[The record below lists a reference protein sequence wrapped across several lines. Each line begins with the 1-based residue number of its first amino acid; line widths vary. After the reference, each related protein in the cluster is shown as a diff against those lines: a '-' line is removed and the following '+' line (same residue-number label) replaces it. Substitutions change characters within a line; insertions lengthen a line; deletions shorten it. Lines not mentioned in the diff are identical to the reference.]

1 MNESSRKL
9 VIEEPLVS
17 TASRLGRFLPQRS
30 WRRFLPVIFCVALPT
45 MLATFYY
52 GFIAADQY
60 ETETLISVRS
70 QKTSQQ
76 VGMLGAILGADISR
90 ADSDSRSIVDYV
102 QSHDAV
108 IALDSKLN
116 LREMFRRP
124 EADMI
129 ARISSG
135 ATLEEML
142 DFYQGK
148 VTAFYDTHS
157 GATSVK
163 VRAFRAEDAL
173 AISQALLGFSEDLVN
188 AFNRRAEEDTLRL
201 GRAEVDSN
209 RAKFIDVRQRLNDFR
224 RINGELDPAQ
234 ASGAALEIIA
244 GLEAEGAK
252 AAATLQQMQ
261 SYLSPSSAQMT
272 AQRERLNAIRKQIQD
287 EKKRLVGKDSRMLG
301 VLAQYETL
309 MLEREIA
316 EKEYLAAVASLETAR
331 LSAQQQH
338 NYVVTIVAPHLA
350 EEALYP
356 RRIENIVL
364 IFILSFLIFGIVRL
378 TISGVKDHLVH

>member
-1 MNESSRKL
+1 
-9 VIEEPLVS
+9 
-17 TASRLGRFLPQRS
+17 
-30 WRRFLPVIFCVALPT
+30 
-45 MLATFYY
+45 
-52 GFIAADQY
+52 
-60 ETETLISVRS
+60 
-70 QKTSQQ
+70 
-76 VGMLGAILGADISR
+76 MLGAILGADVTR

-102 QSHDAV
+102 LSHDAV
-108 IALDSKLN
+108 MALDSKLN

-129 ARISSG
+129 ARISSD
-135 ATLEEML
+135 ATLEEMV
-142 DFYQGK
+142 DYYQGK
-148 VTAFYDTHS
+148 IEAIYDTHS
-157 GATSVK
+157 GATSIK

-201 GRAEVDSN
+201 GREEVDSN
-209 RAKFIDVRQRLNDFR
+209 RTKFIDVRQRLNDFR
-224 RINGELDPAQ
+224 RTNGELDPAQ

-261 SYLSPSSAQMT
+261 SYLSSSSAQMT
-272 AQRERLNAIRKQIQD
+272 AQREKLNAIRRQVQD

-301 VLAQYETL
+301 VLAQYESL
-309 MLEREIA
+309 ILEREIA

-338 NYVVTIVAPHLA
+338 NYVVTVVAPHLA

-356 RRIENIVL
+356 HRVQNVAL
-364 IFILSFLIFGIVRL
+364 IFIVSLLIFGIGKL
-378 TISGVKDHLVH
+378 TINGVRDHLVS